1 MSVTFFYI
9 CKRKFTII
17 NKKVD
22 NKKNVIKWTIY
33 NHYQL
38 KVRDVKLY

>member
-9 CKRKFTII
+9 YKRKFTII

-22 NKKNVIKWTIY
+22 NKKRYKMDD
-33 NHYQL
+33 L
-38 KVRDVKLY
+38 

>member
-17 NKKVD
+17 NKKVG
-22 NKKNVIKWTIY
+22 NKKRYKMDD
-33 NHYQL
+33 L
-38 KVRDVKLY
+38 

>member
-22 NKKNVIKWTIY
+22 NKKSYKMDD
-33 NHYQL
+33 L
-38 KVRDVKLY
+38 

>member
-17 NKKVD
+17 NKTVD
-22 NKKNVIKWTIY
+22 NKKSYKMDD
-33 NHYQL
+33 L
-38 KVRDVKLY
+38 